1 MKIILTTSCTDR
13 SLPQALHV
21 LNGYSPDGSQVDVA
35 EVERLSLQE
44 ALTYLRESN
53 VPITFEF
60 LVYCSAV
67 ALFPHV
73 HLLHGQGFEKFTLS
87 NPLQGVLYHFLLA
100 EVFCKLLDMGL
111 VDEFLNLAPP
121 GSEGFYV
128 QMKAASI
135 RKTEELEKYCEEHD
149 IEVPDL
155 QEFYFKKPSDFEEAF
170 LLPTDHAMLESLKKA
185 EEEAEA
191 RYRAEAEEAEDELVP
206 EADE

>member
-1 MKIILTTSCTDR
+1 M
-13 SLPQALHV
+13 
-21 LNGYSPDGSQVDVA
+21 NGYSPDGSQVDVG

-73 HLLHGQGFEKFTLS
+73 HLLHGQGFENFTLS
-87 NPLQGVLYHFLLA
+87 NPLQGVLYHFLLV
-100 EVFCKLLDMGL
+100 EVFCKLLDMDL
-111 VDEFLNLAPP
+111 VSEFLNLAPP
-121 GSEGFYV
+121 ESGGFYSE
-128 QMKAASI
+128 MKGASI

-170 LLPTDHAMLESLKKA
+170 LLPADHAMLESLKKA
-185 EEEAEA
+185 EEEDNGGE
-191 RYRAEAEEAEDELVP
+191 EAEEAE
-206 EADE
+206 

>member
-1 MKIILTTSCTDR
+1 MKFSKEDESEAAMLQGNVSELLIL
-13 SLPQALHV
+13 ALHV
-21 LNGYSPDGSQVDVA
+21 LNGFSPDDSQVEVS
-35 EVERLSLQE
+35 EVEGLSLQD

-73 HLLHGQGFEKFTLS
+73 NLLHGQGFEKFTLS
-87 NPLQGVLYHFLLA
+87 NPLQGILYHFLLV

-121 GSEGFYV
+121 DSEGFYV
-128 QMKAASI
+128 QMKTASI
-135 RKTEELEKYCEEHD
+135 RKTEELEKYCNDHD

-155 QEFYFKKPSDFEEAF
+155 NEFYFKKPSDFEEAF
-170 LLPTDHAMLESLKKA
+170 LLPADHALLELLKKA
-185 EEEAEA
+185 EEEDNGGD
-191 RYRAEAEEAEDELVP
+191 EDE
-206 EADE
+206 